1 MHEGP
6 VLLVDNAVG
15 DEEAEEA
22 HTDQAQTHKQKPL
35 SLTRLREICTTISAV
50 NLSCKHSVPYL
61 DEGKSADDDDPNAA
75 EHDAQKIEQNSKLAR
90 LGTSLRIL
98 ACRRG
103 VQS

>member
-35 SLTRLREICTTISAV
+35 SLTRLREGDIISAV
-50 NLSCKHSVPYL
+50 NLSFKFIALP
-61 DEGKSADDDDPNAA
+61 
-75 EHDAQKIEQNSKLAR
+75 R
-90 LGTSLRIL
+90 
-98 ACRRG
+98 
-103 VQS
+103 